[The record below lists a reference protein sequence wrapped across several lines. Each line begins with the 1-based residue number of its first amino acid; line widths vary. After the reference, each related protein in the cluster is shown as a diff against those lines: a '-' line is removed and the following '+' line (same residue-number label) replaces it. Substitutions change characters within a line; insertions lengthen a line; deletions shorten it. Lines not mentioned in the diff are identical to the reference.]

1 MVEGNGFSPL
11 AHEPESVELSVT
23 AGVARLTIR
32 GCLDGE
38 TGRALAEV
46 ARSAATGEVVRLDLD
61 LRGVSSFDQAGAD
74 ALLACREVG
83 AALAEGL
90 HYRTGQGA
98 GRAALLAAYQ
108 RG

>member
-1 MVEGNGFSPL
+1 MVEPHPVSRP
-11 AHEPESVELSVT
+11 APAVESVELSVT

-46 ARSAATGEVVRLDLD
+46 ARAAVTGEVVRLDLD
-61 LRGVSSFDQAGAD
+61 LRSVSSFDQAGAD
-74 ALLACREVG
+74 ALLACRELG
-83 AALAEGL
+83 ADLAEGL

-108 RG
+108 RS